1 MFPRAPHG
9 NLSTK
14 PALATMAK
22 SLSEL
27 KRMQKTQLSRLT
39 KEDLIE
45 SILSAPE
52 SNEGV
57 LKTLM
62 EKFQDVVEQ
71 VGELKQIITSPDS
84 SINKRISDLQDQVN
98 RQADIIARQQSYL
111 EAVDRR
117 ERETNI
123 IVTGVPN
130 ENEALE
136 EATTDDN
143 KLSVIWTKV
152 EAVEEIKEHRRLETK
167 VDNRRRPIL
176 ITVSSKQ
183 ARDKVQKVKQ
193 L

>member
-14 PALATMAK
+14 TALATMAK